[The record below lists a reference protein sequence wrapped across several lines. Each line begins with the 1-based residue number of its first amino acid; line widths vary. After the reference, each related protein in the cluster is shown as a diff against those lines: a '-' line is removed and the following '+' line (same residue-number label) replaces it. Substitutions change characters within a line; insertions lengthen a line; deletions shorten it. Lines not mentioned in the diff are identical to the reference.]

1 MSEHFSQH
9 TDAASEP
16 ELTQPL
22 QVKIAPSILTADLAH
37 LGEQIREAEEG
48 GADYIH
54 IDVMD
59 GLFVPNITLG
69 PLFVEAIRRST
80 KLPLEIHLMIQEPD
94 RYLEDF
100 VKAGGDLLMV
110 HQEACTHLHRT
121 VQHILDLGVRAGVA
135 LNPATPLVMLEDI
148 LQTVSRVLIMSVNP
162 GFGGQAYIPT
172 STAKICRCR
181 QMVRQI
187 NPHMEIEVDGGI
199 KAANIKEAATAGADV
214 IVAGSAVYNKQESV
228 KQSIHNLRAALL

>member
-1 MSEHFSQH
+1 MAENSIEKKTAAESERQI
-9 TDAASEP
+9 
-16 ELTQPL
+16 
-22 QVKIAPSILTADLAH
+22 KIAPSILTADFAR
-37 LGEQIREAEEG
+37 LGEQIREAEEAG
-48 GADYIH
+48 VDYIH
-54 IDVMD
+54 VDVMD

-69 PLFVEAIRRST
+69 PLIVEAIRRST
-80 KLPLEIHLMIQEPD
+80 KLPVEIHLMINEPD

-148 LQTVSRVLIMSVNP
+148 VSYVSRVLIMSVNP
-162 GFGGQAYIPT
+162 GFGGQAYIPS
-172 STAKICRCR
+172 STDKICRCR

-187 NPHMEIEVDGGI
+187 NPNMEIEVDGGV
-199 KAANIKEAATAGADV
+199 KASNIKEAAEAGADV
-214 IVAGSAVYNKQESV
+214 IVAGSAIYNNKESV
-228 KQSIHNLRAALL
+228 QQAVQNLRSALR